1 MNTHVLLI
9 EDEVNIARL
18 VEMDLHDAGY
28 QVTLAHDGIKG
39 LHLAQTQA
47 PDVVVLDWQLPHL
60 TGVEICQKLR
70 DAGKMMPIIFAT
82 ALGDIE
88 HRTAALQAGGTH
100 YLIKP
105 FRTEGLLQL
114 IEAHQESAVAA

>member
-1 MNTHVLLI
+1 MNIHVLLI

-28 QVTLAHDGIKG
+28 RVTVAHDGMTG

-47 PDVVVLDWQLPHL
+47 PDIVVLDWQLPHL
-60 TGVEICQKLR
+60 TGVEICQRLR
-70 DAGKMMPIIFAT
+70 NAGKMMPVIFAT
-82 ALGDIE
+82 ALGDVE
-88 HRTAALQAGGTH
+88 HRKAALQAGGSH

-114 IEAHQESAVAA
+114 IDEYLGSTIAA